1 MLLSFLLLLFLLRH
15 GRVADAIDIVVIAVD
30 VAVDIVAAFL
40 YVAVDV
46 VVVLAGAA
54 LVAAWSCCWCN

>member
-1 MLLSFLLLLFLLRH
+1 MWLLIF
-15 GRVADAIDIVVIAVD
+15 
-30 VAVDIVAAFL
+30 DIVAAFL

-54 LVAAWSCCWCN
+54 LVAA